1 MRQSKYIPALKLLL
15 KMPLFTVKDA
25 ELKGIPRHA
34 LAYCV
39 KTGVLE
45 RLYPGAYRSVDYEPR
60 VDFPWEHIA
69 WAAASIPEGV
79 ICLISAL
86 CIYDLTDQ
94 IMREAWIAIPNHA
107 YASKRPNTR
116 IIRMRNVD
124 LGKTELILGEYKVKI
139 FDKERCVI
147 DAFRYLS
154 HEISIKA
161 LQRYLRDKNHKPDL
175 KKLQAYA
182 KILRVKLTPYILAYT
197 T

>member
-1 MRQSKYIPALKLLL
+1 MRQSKYGTALQHLL
-15 KMPLFTVKDA
+15 KMPLFMVKEA
-25 ELKGIPRHA
+25 ESRGIPRHL
-34 LAYCV
+34 LAYYV

-45 RLYPGAYRSVDYEPR
+45 RLYPGVYRSADYEPKI
-60 VDFPWEHIA
+60 DFPWEHVA
-69 WAAASIPEGV
+69 CAAASIPEGV

-94 IMREAWIAIPNHA
+94 VMREAWIAIPNRA

-116 IIRMRNVD
+116 IIRMRNLD
-124 LGKTELILGEYKVKI
+124 LGKKEMMLGEYKVKI
-139 FDKERCVI
+139 FDKERCVV

-154 HEISIKA
+154 HEIAIKA
-161 LQRYLRDKNHKPDL
+161 LQHYLRGKSHKPDL
-175 KKLQAYA
+175 KKLQEYA